1 MAFNVKEYSQ
11 NRRKQ
16 NKTST
21 SFNIDLYSK
30 YQNADKVGEDITNRI
45 NKWVNNNNNFINNYK
60 NRYKDGSKTY
70 RTDSDDWLNTISSQ
84 KSNFDKEAENIRKML
99 DAYKGVFDSKWVDSI
114 YKALDEGTKI
124 QGDIIKTSTD
134 DKNFWS
140 NFKDEKEF
148 NLWYAKENFIDAYN
162 KNPSSARVPIDY
174 HNNLDAWKK
183 EAGLRKEIETIKNSE
198 DFEEYAQKGAS
209 IKNPSYQDAVGLVK
223 VFGYPIGGKQIQNKV
238 TFMQD
243 ENNYSMGMDSSL
255 ANPNLHFMNEDE
267 VSVYNYYLGKG
278 DNKKAEDFLSSIN
291 DDLNKRMG
299 RQLAENA
306 QKLNLEWLMA
316 INTGLDQFAS
326 GLGNIDNF
334 IMGSEADPISP
345 IQHAGSFI
353 RENIND
359 DFWRGAWDVGV
370 SISNMLPS
378 ILVGS
383 VTGGVGGAVA
393 GNVGGLATMGA
404 SVLGNSYAA
413 MRELGYDEWQSR
425 GYAVMVTAAEVAL
438 QHAMGGIS
446 KLAGGKSL
454 SKIATNAINNVDNG
468 IARVALKLGANM
480 VSEGLEEATQEVLDP
495 IFKYI
500 ATLGEEWDGID
511 WGNVAYSGLLGA
523 LSAGA
528 LESISGDTI
537 RTDRETT
544 KLGKEIKNAGNE
556 VKLADYVKSNKTIFS
571 ADSVAAQIAPKITAS
586 TNAYQIGRL
595 YQEAGATLSEQN
607 LTDIRL
613 GLEARHV
620 PTKYAEKLADEY
632 KAFLDGEMKLTDK
645 AVAVLEQCDPLTSA
659 IREKLID
666 SNLTSYQMMQASVVG
681 RDSDIYQRTRTFTD
695 LLDVAN
701 DVSRAK
707 TNASSNDFNFNLP
720 YSSETITNK
729 VAEAQNA
736 AQNTKYRSN
745 QYEYNSNDKTNE
757 IAPKGYK
764 FSHNNSGE
772 SVIVDTG
779 DIVSVKGISSI
790 KNGNVFVKTE
800 QGKEINAK
808 DISFGTEKEA
818 LLYNMVS
825 NIKNIP
831 TDTAQFMI
839 DTYNKGDQSVSIEDY
854 RADAPLAYKYGTI
867 NYTKGLANLNL
878 TEDQKV
884 SLFGRGRQ
892 DAMANTATK
901 QANINNL
908 ISQPNADAPLD
919 VKKGK
924 VYFDNVDV
932 KTLTTRQKTSID
944 GLNVVADALGVDIH
958 LFESPV
964 NAEGK
969 HIGANGWYDQKN
981 SSIFVD
987 VHAGATGEGV
997 MLYTGSHEL
1006 THFIKQ
1012 WSPEKYK
1019 VFSDFLIEEYGKK
1032 GVDVDGLVRDQ
1043 IRKAKDNHRNID
1055 YDTAFDE
1062 VIADACETMLTD
1074 SNAIEK
1080 LAKLKSKDQSVW
1092 EKVKDFIKNLT
1103 NRIKAAYKKLNPDS
1117 VEANHVRKMVDAAE
1131 KLQALWT
1138 DALVDAGKAHSNTTD
1153 FVQLDMGSESA
1164 SPMFSERTWTESEYV
1179 QAREEAAE
1187 KLFNALG
1194 VSKKKALAYIDD
1206 VNSIARMI
1214 ADDRVRLDYEA
1225 SPFGSS
1231 FVSNAEYGG
1240 SFDFTTLCKKRRIY
1254 TGTFSEIQKRLRD
1267 VALTPDD
1274 ILKIRNML
1282 IEKGVDATC
1291 GLCYV
1296 EGSRANMGKFAKE
1309 FIRLYKRDNQSSWI
1323 PDMADVNTPDG
1334 VESMKINHPEA
1345 YEQYEYFW
1353 NHYGKLKDSDPAL
1366 FASQQKPKLYEARKE
1381 YKGEI
1386 LKYFNNDSTVEKK
1399 NINGGIRMQSFS
1411 DFEIVHMIDTMQI
1424 IMDMSTVGLA
1434 GQAYTKV
1441 VEFAEAFGDTGLK
1454 INLSLIAKGVDENG
1468 NLIFDDREGMEHN
1481 EAFRLRDKYSKN
1493 VGTIIVTFTDEQL
1506 LAAMSDPRIDFIIP
1520 FHRSQWKKG
1529 QYEAMG
1535 LPKGTKDYTFMQN
1548 EKLIKQTYH
1557 EYHGK
1562 TVKDKASNYM
1572 PNEYWDFSKSGK
1584 ANAEAYLKMC
1594 AENNKRPKFYKL
1606 LDYDGKGAYSL
1617 KKDGST
1623 DGYWKLLIDF
1633 KMYDNNG
1640 VGSPQNAVTPKFSM
1654 DEAIRILDE
1663 YRGGH
1668 KSYPVANDVVDAFVD
1683 EYNDSVLHEGQVLYS
1698 DRGVNKYGIEV
1709 YETSE
1714 ETKKLSF
1721 KERQNVF
1728 LDIMINQYRGRTAKF
1743 IRNGHTYYA
1752 RFEEADVRKN
1762 IYGDNRSDY
1771 KGIKAKVNVGAD
1783 GNIFELVEN
1792 ARYDGSKQEK
1802 GKITQ
1807 AHQNVVYWDYFIK
1820 TVQIDNKV
1828 FDLLANVRKKSD
1840 GGYVYSIQLN
1850 ENKKVEASPSLI
1862 PIEGVSNRM
1871 LNASTD
1877 FTIPQKSDSVKS
1889 FSENFQKNSERDP
1902 DSVSN
1907 RSLLANALESA
1918 AQNDIERN
1926 KLEQYKQKIDLINSE
1941 ETKLH
1946 ELREQIK
1953 ELSFAKGR
1961 RDVEKIKSLQFEAN
1975 QAANRINTYDRQL
1988 LTLEASKPLK
1998 AVLEREKQLAYKK
2011 AEQRGK
2017 DALAAYREKSMQKT
2031 QDLKQYYQE
2040 SREKIFERRHES
2052 EFRGKIKNLKE
2063 RIQKDLLNPSDRR
2076 YVPVGLVDTMI
2087 DVCNAIDTDTDLYKA
2102 NGELNKAQAQRN
2114 IVKEKLQALKEEYEK
2129 LEKNADPMYSGEYDS
2144 LVKDALAELRDKF
2157 ADKSIKEMNL
2167 SELEEMY
2174 DLLKSIEGSLKD
2186 ARKLIGENEA
2196 GDVYKAGDSII
2207 AEQWKIQKSRK
2218 GGKRSQAE
2226 ILKDNT
2232 LNLSLAPMRN
2242 VERMTGYNSNSDLLK
2257 LFKAFE
2263 TGVREKN
2270 KFSMES
2276 YKSFESLTSGENAK
2290 VYEDAIYNPYKGIE
2304 LTDANGKKFN
2314 VSKMQMM
2321 QAILSYEREIANNKT
2336 RHFEGSGL
2344 AFADLGQLKKGNLGA
2359 SISSEYSHKIVNAI
2373 EATEKF
2379 IKALKN
2385 DKWAQDYMNAARKF
2399 FDGKAKKAVNDT
2411 SLALK
2416 HRIIAKDKNYIPFEV
2431 DKNFV
2436 VREISAQNDIQQ
2448 TINSYGMLQDVKR
2461 GASNP
2466 LIITGLNNII
2476 DRHIDQVA
2484 TIHGLAIPIRNFN
2497 KVWNVKHTNEETGAS
2512 ETVQSAI
2519 EKVWGKEGKNHITQ
2533 TVQDLQGN
2541 RISTQSTLYKKI
2553 KSGYIGATFL
2563 LNGSVVMKQIGSM
2576 FSAMS
2581 MLSNGNP
2588 VSMFS
2593 NLIHTIKN
2601 SKKIAQE
2608 VDKYTASV
2616 WMRRQGLS
2624 DAELHTLMTGKQQ
2637 FAITKAIKNAPTVI
2651 NPAKWMTAMDSTVA
2665 LSLWNYAKKDVQQ
2678 KTNLQGEA
2686 LLKETAKHFDEII
2699 EYTQSTTD
2707 VLHRPEIQ
2715 KRDDILSETFGM
2727 FKTDLYQMAGNLE
2740 TAIGRLKASNTKENR
2755 KHLAKTVYATFA
2767 SMMWGQFATTL
2778 FALLRYKVKQYR
2790 DDETDEITME
2800 SWLKRQAFS
2809 IMGDLFGYILPIG
2822 GAEFADII
2830 ENIVYGESDELID
2843 SVAISAI
2850 NDLYQSISKLGAS
2863 LASGETLSESDT
2875 RKLIAQA
2882 LQIFGVPANNII
2894 RMFDAIRLHAKDIAN
2909 GEFLSFNAGV
2919 DVSAGKYANRI
2930 INAIVNGD
2938 LTKAKDILDDAVEDL
2953 AFRKSN
2959 ANGEDVNDEY
2969 RSDCMSTIKTA
2980 IGKKYKDG
2988 DINRETAERLLS
3000 EVFGINGDE
3009 LYWMLDKWDYTKENG
3024 TSDGYTKYDDFYEAV
3039 STGKNIK
3046 EVIKLYTEKGVSK
3059 QTLAAQITN
3068 HYKPLYIEM
3077 SKAER
3082 AKLKGYLL
3090 NAYVLL
3096 GYKRSE
3102 KAKDIDSWIKD

>member
-30 YQNADKVGEDITNRI
+30 YQKADKVGEDITNRI
-45 NKWVNNNNNFINNYK
+45 NKWVNNNNNFINNFK
-60 NRYKDGSKTY
+60 NRYKDGNKTY

-148 NLWYAKENFIDAYN
+148 NLWYEKENFINTYIEDPQKAWEERGN
-162 KNPSSARVPIDY
+162 TFVPWID
-174 HNNLDAWKK
+174 
-183 EAGLRKEIETIKNSE
+183 EAVQRRENHLAKNSA
-198 DFEEYAQKGAS
+198 DFGDKSKYNGTITYEYGLFGDKYPRVKEENQVYEYINNSVEAARAMSFDDRSAYRLDDFTERGYSEINEEEKALYNYFFNTQGAEKAQKYLDSITEDLIKRKANKEFAS
-209 IKNPSYQDAVGLVK
+209 LQGN
-223 VFGYPIGGKQIQNKV
+223 
-238 TFMQD
+238 T
-243 ENNYSMGMDSSL
+243 
-255 ANPNLHFMNEDE
+255 
-267 VSVYNYYLGKG
+267 
-278 DNKKAEDFLSSIN
+278 
-291 DDLNKRMG
+291 
-299 RQLAENA
+299 LAEIFYGA
-306 QKLNLEWLMA
+306 VA
-316 INTGLDQFAS
+316 GIDQFAS
-326 GLGNIDNF
+326 GIKNIKNFFTGEEGYKSITQHVAGMVREDLADDGFQIFGSSIAQLGYDTLSNT
-334 IMGSEADPISP
+334 A
-345 IQHAGSFI
+345 
-353 RENIND
+353 
-359 DFWRGAWDVGV
+359 
-370 SISNMLPS
+370 NMLPS

-383 VTGGVGGAVA
+383 VTGGVGGAVV
-393 GNVGGLATMGA
+393 GTVGGLATMGA
-404 SVLGNSYAA
+404 SVLGNSYAE

-425 GYAVMVTAAEVAL
+425 GYAVMVTAAEVGL
-438 QHAMGGIS
+438 QYAMGGIS

-454 SKIATNAINNVDNG
+454 SKIAINAINNVDNG

-495 IFKYI
+495 IFKAI
-500 ATLGEEWDGID
+500 ATNGEEWEGID

-528 LESISGDTI
+528 LESFGTI
-537 RTDRETT
+537 KTDRAAT
-544 KLGKEIKNAGNE
+544 KLGKAIKNAGNE
-556 VKLADYVKSNKTIFS
+556 FKLANYVNSNTTIFS
-571 ADSVAAQIAPKITAS
+571 ADSVAAQIAPKITAN

-620 PTKYAEKLADEY
+620 PAKYAKKLAIEY
-632 KAFLDGEMKLTDK
+632 KAFLDGEMELTDN
-645 AVAVLEQCDPLTSA
+645 AIAVLTKCDPLTST
-659 IREKLID
+659 IREKLIE
-666 SNLTSYQMMQASVVG
+666 SNLTSYQMIMQSDLVG
-681 RDSDIYQRTRTFTD
+681 RESDVYKRTREYTD
-695 LLDVAN
+695 LLNLAN
-701 DVSRAK
+701 EVSGVTESAP
-707 TNASSNDFNFNLP
+707 FNVMQAP
-720 YSSETITNK
+720 YSSEFIASK
-729 VAEAQNA
+729 ADAAQNA
-736 AQNTKYRSN
+736 FKNESYRMP
-745 QYEYNSNDKTNE
+745 QEYSAEVKTNE
-757 IAPKGYK
+757 KTAK
-764 FSHNNSGE
+764 E
-772 SVIVDTG
+772 SEFQWNPNGKTIYENKD
-779 DIVSVKGISSI
+779 VSIKGISSI
-790 KNGNVFVKTE
+790 KDGVVTVQLEDGRKV
-800 QGKEINAK
+800 NAK
-808 DISFGTEKEA
+808 DVSFSTEDEA
-818 LLYNMVS
+818 LMYDMVAKIGV
-825 NIKNIP
+825 NP
-831 TDTAQFMI
+831 ETATFMMDTF
-839 DTYNKGDQSVSIEDY
+839 NKGKGTVSAETY
-854 RADAPLAYKYGTI
+854 YADAPLAYQYGRME
-867 NYTKGLANLNL
+867 YTKGLDKLNL
-878 TEDQKV
+878 THDQKV
-884 SLFGRGRQ
+884 DLFGRGRT
-892 DAMANTATK
+892 DEMAKIQSN
-901 QANINNL
+901 
-908 ISQPNADAPLD
+908 QPKLEVDGKPLTF
-919 VKKGK
+919 KGK
-924 VYFDNVDV
+924 KVVQNGVVYEGVNPNSKKSDVQKAGIRWAELLSKVSSLEMHAYESYKDSDGNIVVD
-932 KTLTTRQKTSID
+932 ID
-944 GLNVVADALGVDIH
+944 GETVPAPNGIFRDGNKIYIDI
-958 LFESPV
+958 
-964 NAEGK
+964 NAGDTQQ
-969 HIGANGWYDQKN
+969 G
-981 SSIFVD
+981 
-987 VHAGATGEGV
+987 T
-997 MLYTGSHEL
+997 MLYTTGHEVG
-1006 THFIKQ
+1006 HYIKK
-1012 WSPEKYK
+1012 WNAAEFKNLG
-1019 VFSDFLIEEYGKK
+1019 DFLFENYKGDDVEELIAKK
-1032 GVDVDGLVRDQ
+1032 IDQRIKRSKREGTKIPDQTTLYDEAYEEIVCDSFSELLADENAATKLETLATLKKTNKTLWETIGEALKNIINKIKKVIGAYKDV
-1043 IRKAKDNHRNID
+1043 AP
-1055 YDTAFDE
+1055 
-1062 VIADACETMLTD
+1062 D
-1074 SNAIEK
+1074 SNA
-1080 LAKLKSKDQSVW
+1080 LANGLDKES
-1092 EKVKDFIKNLT
+1092 FN
-1103 NRIKAAYKKLNPDS
+1103 
-1117 VEANHVRKMVDAAE
+1117 
-1131 KLQALWT
+1131 KLQDLYLKAFVKADENYQAAKAEAET
-1138 DALVDAGKAHSNTTD
+1138 DAG
-1153 FVQLDMGSESA
+1153 
-1164 SPMFSERTWTESEYV
+1164 
-1179 QAREEAAE
+1179 
-1187 KLFNALG
+1187 
-1194 VSKKKALAYIDD
+1194 
-1206 VNSIARMI
+1206 
-1214 ADDRVRLDYEA
+1214 
-1225 SPFGSS
+1225 
-1231 FVSNAEYGG
+1231 
-1240 SFDFTTLCKKRRIY
+1240 
-1254 TGTFSEIQKRLRD
+1254 
-1267 VALTPDD
+1267 
-1274 ILKIRNML
+1274 
-1282 IEKGVDATC
+1282 
-1291 GLCYV
+1291 
-1296 EGSRANMGKFAKE
+1296 
-1309 FIRLYKRDNQSSWI
+1309 
-1323 PDMADVNTPDG
+1323 
-1334 VESMKINHPEA
+1334 
-1345 YEQYEYFW
+1345 
-1353 NHYGKLKDSDPAL
+1353 
-1366 FASQQKPKLYEARKE
+1366 
-1381 YKGEI
+1381 
-1386 LKYFNNDSTVEKK
+1386 
-1399 NINGGIRMQSFS
+1399 
-1411 DFEIVHMIDTMQI
+1411 
-1424 IMDMSTVGLA
+1424 
-1434 GQAYTKV
+1434 
-1441 VEFAEAFGDTGLK
+1441 
-1454 INLSLIAKGVDENG
+1454 
-1468 NLIFDDREGMEHN
+1468 
-1481 EAFRLRDKYSKN
+1481 
-1493 VGTIIVTFTDEQL
+1493 
-1506 LAAMSDPRIDFIIP
+1506 
-1520 FHRSQWKKG
+1520 
-1529 QYEAMG
+1529 
-1535 LPKGTKDYTFMQN
+1535 
-1548 EKLIKQTYH
+1548 
-1557 EYHGK
+1557 
-1562 TVKDKASNYM
+1562 
-1572 PNEYWDFSKSGK
+1572 
-1584 ANAEAYLKMC
+1584 
-1594 AENNKRPKFYKL
+1594 
-1606 LDYDGKGAYSL
+1606 
-1617 KKDGST
+1617 
-1623 DGYWKLLIDF
+1623 
-1633 KMYDNNG
+1633 
-1640 VGSPQNAVTPKFSM
+1640 
-1654 DEAIRILDE
+1654 
-1663 YRGGH
+1663 
-1668 KSYPVANDVVDAFVD
+1668 DAFVKED
-1683 EYNDSVLHEGQVLYS
+1683 KDSISNEGQVLYS

-1728 LDIMINQYRGRTAKF
+1728 LDIMINQYGGRTAKF

-1762 IYGDNRSDY
+1762 IYGDKRSDY

-1783 GNIFELVEN
+1783 GNIFELVED
-1792 ARYDGSKQEK
+1792 ARYDGSRPEL
-1802 GKITQ
+1802 GKKI
-1807 AHQNVVYWDYFIK
+1807 ASHRNVGYWDYFIK
-1820 TVQIDNKV
+1820 TVQIDNMV
-1828 FDLLANVRKKSD
+1828 FDLLANVRKKTD
-1840 GGYVYSIQLN
+1840 GGYVYSIELKL
-1850 ENKKVEASPSLI
+1850 NKKVEASPSLN
-1862 PIEGVSNRM
+1862 PLLRTSNRM

-1877 FTIPQKSDSVKS
+1877 STIPQKSDSVKS
-1889 FSENFQKNSERDP
+1889 FSENFQKNSDRDP
-1902 DSVSN
+1902 DIAIQREKVDKILEEENAKLKEDNQYLKELVKLQRKVTHGTKFTRSSVEMAAGRLMRYAN
-1907 RSLLANALESA
+1907 AKGNKVELANM
-1918 AQNDIERN
+1918 
-1926 KLEQYKQKIDLINSE
+1926 
-1941 ETKLH
+1941 LH
-1946 ELREQIK
+1946 EFYEYI
-1953 ELSFAKGR
+1953 AKGYDLTWDSVAEKAQPVIKWLQDNVSKTEKLDAYS
-1961 RDVEKIKSLQFEAN
+1961 RDVLNTIKSKKIYLDDYQQAEA
-1975 QAANRINTYDRQL
+1975 
-1988 LTLEASKPLK
+1988 
-1998 AVLEREKQLAYKK
+1998 AYVYGSFNEYRKK
-2011 AEQRGK
+2011 AMGNVTIVNKNSTK
-2017 DALAAYREKSMQKT
+2017 DAISLYEQWQEFAALYPELFDADVTPNEQPMKLLEIVRDIRDFKYQSNDYDFANDMIEQDLLSKVYDSYWDVSTLHTVADSMQKEIT
-2031 QDLKQYYQE
+2031 RLKIKHRKKMDAIRDYHTERHNKLKKDHQDNIARLKQKYRDRNENEIKEVKQYYQE
-2040 SREKIFERRHES
+2040 SRAKIFERRHES
-2052 EFRGKIKNLKE
+2052 EFREKIKNLKG

-2102 NGELNKAQAQRN
+2102 NGELNKAQAHRN

-2129 LEKNADPMYSGEYDS
+2129 LEKNADPMYAGEYDS

-2157 ADKSIKEMNL
+2157 ADKSIKEMDL
-2167 SELEEMY
+2167 SELEGMY

-2218 GGKRSQAE
+2218 GGQRSQFE
-2226 ILKDNT
+2226 ILKDNR

-2242 VERMTGYNSNSDLLK
+2242 VERMTGYNSNSELLK

-2263 TGVREKN
+2263 TGVRAKN
-2270 KFSMES
+2270 MFSMES

-2304 LTDANGKKFN
+2304 LTDSNGKKFN

-2344 AFADLGQLKKGNLGA
+2344 AFADLGQLKKGNLSA

-2379 IKALKN
+2379 INALKN
-2385 DKWAQDYMNAARKF
+2385 DKWAQSYMNAARQF

-2484 TIHGLAIPIRNFN
+2484 TIYGLAIPIRNFN
-2497 KVWNVKHTNEETGAS
+2497 KVWNVKHMNEETGAI

-2593 NLIHTIKN
+2593 NLIHTIKD

-2637 FAITKAIKNAPTVI
+2637 FAITKLIKNAPTII

-2740 TAIGRLKASNTKENR
+2740 TAMGRLKASNTKENR

-2809 IMGDLFGYILPIG
+2809 IVGDLFGYILPIG

-2875 RKLIAQA
+2875 RKLISQA

-2919 DVSAGKYANRI
+2919 DVSSGKYANRI

-2938 LTKAKDILDDAVEDL
+2938 ITKAKDILDDAVEDL

-2980 IGKKYKDG
+2980 IGKKYKGG
-2988 DINRETAERLLS
+2988 DINRETAQRLLS

-3046 EVIKLYTEKGVSK
+3046 EVIKMYTEKGVSK
-3059 QTLAAQITN
+3059 QTLAGQITN
-3068 HYKPLYIEM
+3068 YYKPLYIEM

-3090 NAYVLL
+3090 NAYTLL

-3102 KAKDIDSWIKD
+3102 KAKDIDSWVKS